1 LAAYWCQS
9 KYTTVEIIDSEQLKV
24 NGMVSLT
31 QKSLP
36 LPVVFFTVSVNQY
49 LTKKKTGVFTG

>member
-9 KYTTVEIIDSEQLKV
+9 KYTTVEIIDSAQLKV

-36 LPVVFFTVSVNQY
+36 LPVVFFMVNIGQF
-49 LTKKKTGVFTG
+49 LTMKKTGENTG